1 MTHDDPVNL
10 RVESNATWPVAAV
23 SNALIENEVK
33 KQSEG
38 VLTWLLS
45 VRGMIGRSLTVKGEG
60 CSSWFSRTM
69 PRVVESWVIDRSS
82 ECQYSELSCGRG
94 ELVRLKKILVMIWLN
109 FRSSWWYSVGMEAA
123 ACYCGAQRLPTVT
136 PLLYVD
142 IQ

>member
-45 VRGMIGRSLTVKGEG
+45 VRDRIGRSLTVKDAHQVQPNHA
-60 CSSWFSRTM
+60 SSRG
-69 PRVVESWVIDRSS
+69 VV
-82 ECQYSELSCGRG
+82 G
-94 ELVRLKKILVMIWLN
+94 N
-109 FRSSWWYSVGMEAA
+109 
-123 ACYCGAQRLPTVT
+123 
-136 PLLYVD
+136 
-142 IQ
+142 